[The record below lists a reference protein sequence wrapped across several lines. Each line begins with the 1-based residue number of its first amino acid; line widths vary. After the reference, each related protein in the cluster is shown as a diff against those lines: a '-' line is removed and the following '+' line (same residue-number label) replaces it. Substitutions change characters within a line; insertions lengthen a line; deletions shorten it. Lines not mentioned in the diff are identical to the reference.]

1 MPFSLKRTAFCV
13 IAGFVC
19 VLSLAAVTTA
29 GQGVTDPFYRTGAL
43 FAPEQVYPVSCKVV
57 LSGLSG
63 IEFRWRNDARPL
75 YRFEFRL
82 YEGYKTYAA
91 ALLYKDRNIGNV
103 SSLTV
108 KRGIFPGPGV
118 YTWSLVRVLIDGR
131 KSEKAFASFEVVE

>member
-1 MPFSLKRTAFCV
+1 MFCSLSRTAFCV

-19 VLSLAAVTTA
+19 VLGLTSVITA
-29 GQGVTDPFYRTGAL
+29 GQGITDSFYRTDAL
-43 FAPEQVYPVSCKVV
+43 LAPEPVYPVSCKVV

-63 IEFRWRNDARPL
+63 IEFRWRNDARQF

-82 YEGYKTYAA
+82 YKGYKTYAA
-91 ALLYKDRNIGNV
+91 ALLYKNRNIGNV